1 MKAPLLTHYFIKKI
15 TKSPR
20 YTILDSLVFDDFILA
35 DELFAKALQI
45 SKLVYQLKIN
55 HKEN

>member
-35 DELFAKALQI
+35 DELFAKALQNFETCV
-45 SKLVYQLKIN
+45 SVNDKS
-55 HKEN
+55 